1 MKLGLEKF
9 VKAVLYAYPLL
20 ETVEKD
26 YDEHI
31 YNKAI
36 LSYKSAR
43 PAEVLAEYILG
54 EIVEKKRLVWLKALV
69 QRVLNGLSERERGFI
84 GVKYFGQRQQGG
96 ALEHKRKGESEVS
109 ESTYFRLQQRLGNKV
124 GERFVASGLNKEV
137 FDRDFSQMTIFKEL
151 LARID
156 RQEQRFAKANE

>member
-43 PAEVLAEYILG
+43 SAEVLAEYILG

-69 QRVLNGLSERERGFI
+69 QRVLNGLSETERAFI
-84 GVKYFGQRQQGG
+84 SAKYFRKQSAG
-96 ALEHKRKGESEVS
+96 LENKKNGESEVS

>member
-1 MKLGLEKF
+1 VKLGLEKF

-36 LSYKSAR
+36 LSYKSER
-43 PAEVLAEYILG
+43 SAEVLAEYILG
-54 EIVEKKRLVWLKALV
+54 EIVEKNRLVWLKALV
-69 QRVLNGLSERERGFI
+69 QRVLNGLSETERAFI
-84 GVKYFGQRQQGG
+84 SAKYFRKQNAG
-96 ALEHKRKGESEVS
+96 LENKKNGESEVS

-124 GERFVASGLNKEV
+124 GERFVANGLSKEV
-137 FDRDFSQMTIFKEL
+137 FDSDFSQMTIFKEL
-151 LARID
+151 LARLSK
-156 RQEQRFAKANE
+156 QEQRRTRRTE